1 MEKRKDCINP
11 CIGPDCEGC
20 RNYKPKEEVISM
32 ETRKKQIIEIL
43 KSPHYF
49 INGKIY
55 LSDFYR
61 IADAILALPIEVP
74 SEEEI
79 KESSQYYIEKHTI
92 DRPMQWTYI
101 DGYEDAIS
109 EIIKRNQK

>member
-1 MEKRKDCINP
+1 
-11 CIGPDCEGC
+11 
-20 RNYKPKEEVISM
+20 M
-32 ETRKKQIIEIL
+32 ETRGKKIIEIL
-43 KSPHYF
+43 DRELKH
-49 INGKIY
+49 
-55 LSDFYR
+55 LSIQSR
-61 IADAILALPIEVP
+61 TKKTIAEDILALPIEVP

-109 EIIKRNQK
+109 EIIKRNKK

>member
-1 MEKRKDCINP
+1 MKR
-11 CIGPDCEGC
+11 
-20 RNYKPKEEVISM
+20 
-32 ETRKKQIIEIL
+32 KQIIEIL

-49 INGKIY
+49 INGKVY

-61 IADAILALPIEVP
+61 IADEILALPIDVP

-79 KESSQYYIEKHTI
+79 KNRYGKSPSNHIHGDRFAEESAK
-92 DRPMQWTYI
+92 W
-101 DGYEDAIS
+101 AIS

>member
-1 MEKRKDCINP
+1 M
-11 CIGPDCEGC
+11 
-20 RNYKPKEEVISM
+20 
-32 ETRKKQIIEIL
+32 TRKEQIVDLARKAFPLYHNKLPEYEQ
-43 KSPHYF
+43 KF
-49 INGKIY
+49 K
-55 LSDFYR
+55 DF
-61 IADAILALPIEVP
+61 ADAILALPIEVP

-109 EIIKRNQK
+109 EIIKRNKK

>member
-1 MEKRKDCINP
+1 M
-11 CIGPDCEGC
+11 
-20 RNYKPKEEVISM
+20 
-32 ETRKKQIIEIL
+32 TRKEKIINVL
-43 KSPHYF
+43 KKMAKDNLNKTVIF
-49 INGKIY
+49 
-55 LSDFYR
+55 DE
-61 IADAILALPIEVP
+61 IADAILALPLDVP